1 MEANPGRRG
10 PWRALGFA
18 GALALVVG
26 LAFLVARP
34 HREAPAESPYAG
46 ARGASRAQAAGLQIL
61 VRRGGEL
68 RALQPGTPLHA
79 GDVLR
84 FVVRGERN
92 RYVVVRM
99 RDAGGAPTT
108 LFPAAAQA
116 VSVSPGAA
124 LPVAPTI
131 GPEAGKVV
139 LTALFADR
147 PFPVEAAPGPDTEV
161 ISLVL
166 EKAP

>member
-1 MEANPGRRG
+1 VDASPRRRG

-18 GALALVVG
+18 GGLALVVG

-34 HREAPAESPYAG
+34 RGGAPAESPYAG
-46 ARGASRAQAAGLQIL
+46 ARGASRGQAAGMQIL

-84 FVVRGERN
+84 FVVRGERE

-99 RDAGGAPTT
+99 RDAGGPAST
-108 LFPAAAQA
+108 LFPAAGQA
-116 VSVSPGAA
+116 ASVSPGAT
-124 LPVAPTI
+124 LPIAPTI
-131 GPEAGKVV
+131 GPEAGKVA
-139 LTALFADR
+139 LTALFADH
-147 PFPVEAAPGPDTEV
+147 PFPVDAAPGPDTEV